1 MIWHETNEPAVIVML
16 TQTHE
21 SGKEKC
27 FPYFPES
34 MDAPTLQVNEDDE
47 FGDGFSATVTLKSV
61 NEDKKTHSTIR
72 ELDLVGTDG
81 VMGAG
86 TVAGPEAEEND
97 QSNDNDHE
105 NHRTVWHLL
114 FAGWPDFFVPE
125 SDDRAALL
133 ALIKLSE
140 HLSRE
145 GRSDRD
151 DGKNDDN
158 TDPSGNKSRNP
169 RIVHCS
175 AGVGRS
181 GTFIA
186 LDYLLS
192 EMEDGVFDPGNVD
205 ASTVNDVN
213 YGMNN
218 MISSNQTSNISHSGN
233 DDDDNN
239 NDNDEAKGSKIL
251 NSNNDSNDTD
261 RSDYDDPIADTVD
274 RLRKQRM
281 MMVQTEPQYAFLY
294 VVMREAMLRRLEGL
308 MNGVGARNGKGI

>member
-1 MIWHETNEPAVIVML
+1 MIWNETSEPAVIIML

-34 MDAPTLQVNEDDE
+34 MDAPVLQINEEDE
-47 FGDGFSATVTLKSV
+47 FGDGFGATVTLKSV
-61 NEDKKTHSTIR
+61 NEDAKTHSTIR
-72 ELDLVGTDG
+72 ELDLMGTRINSETEVEGSGQSDDG
-81 VMGAG
+81 
-86 TVAGPEAEEND
+86 N
-97 QSNDNDHE
+97 

-125 SDDRAALL
+125 SDDQAALL

-140 HLSRE
+140 HLSR
-145 GRSDRD
+145 GGDRD
-151 DGKNDDN
+151 GEDGISDDSSEPTKSKN
-158 TDPSGNKSRNP
+158 RNP

-192 EMEDGVFDPGNVD
+192 EIEDGVFDPVD
-205 ASTVNDVN
+205 VDVRN
-213 YGMNN
+213 ANAVSFGINS
-218 MISSNQTSNISHSGN
+218 MISSNHASNRNNH
-233 DDDDNN
+233 DDD
-239 NDNDEAKGSKIL
+239 EETRPSK
-251 NSNNDSNDTD
+251 NFNHNADTNVNSNDTD
-261 RSDYDDPIADTVD
+261 HSEDDDPIAETVD

-281 MMVQTEPQYAFLY
+281 MMVQTEAQYSFLY
-294 VVMREAMLRRLEGL
+294 VVLREAMLKRLERL
-308 MNGVGARNGKGI
+308 MVRGASSGKEL